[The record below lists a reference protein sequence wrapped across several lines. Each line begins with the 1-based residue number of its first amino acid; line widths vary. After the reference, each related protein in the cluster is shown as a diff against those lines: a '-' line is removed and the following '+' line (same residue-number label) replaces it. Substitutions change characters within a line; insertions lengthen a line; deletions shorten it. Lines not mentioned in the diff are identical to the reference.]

1 MIVMSCL
8 VQVYIGDSQ
17 SLKDKRQVI
26 NSLKERI
33 RNRFNVSIAEVGDH
47 ELWQRSAL
55 GVAVVSTTVQH
66 CDEVLSKIV
75 NFIEADHRVQLL
87 DYQTEVQ

>member
-1 MIVMSCL
+1 MSCL